1 MKKIL
6 CGILAA
12 ALCLSLGAC
21 GGDKKAADFVPADT
35 AKALMDGGAFSES
48 LTEIDK
54 ATACTLYGIDEA
66 AVKDSAVY
74 GSTGA
79 TAEEVAV
86 FTFAGSDDAKTALT
100 ALETRVSDRKDAL
113 KDYQPAE
120 ISKLDGAI
128 VEARGGSV
136 LLVVAS
142 DYDAARKAL
151 GE

>member
-6 CGILAA
+6 SGFLAA
-12 ALCLSLGAC
+12 VLCLSLTAC
-21 GGDKKAADFVPADT
+21 GGDKKEAALVPADT

-66 AVKDSAVY
+66 TVTDSAVY

-86 FTFAGSDDAKTALT
+86 FTFDNSDDATAALT
-100 ALETRVSDRKDAL
+100 ALETRVTDRKDAL

-120 ISKLDGAI
+120 ITKLDGAI
-128 VEARGGSV
+128 TEARGNSV

-142 DYDAARKAL
+142 DYDAAKKAL